1 MRAFGRWLI
10 DSVGQKAIVA
20 IQDPIHLDDTS
31 EPQPDIALLKPRDDY
46 YAAAHPGPVDT
57 LLIVEVAESSLAYDL
72 GVKVPL
78 YARHGIPEVW
88 VIDAAT
94 RNTHRFRGPRP
105 EGYAEQV
112 MIEPQEPLACPAMP
126 GATTTLAAA
135 LPLGRPDQGN
145 RGQ

>member
-1 MRAFGRWLI
+1 MRALGRWLI

-72 GVKVPL
+72 PGRRDGRRLQRLAELCQNLPN
-78 YARHGIPEVW
+78 RP
-88 VIDAAT
+88 
-94 RNTHRFRGPRP
+94 RFGDKRDRSD
-105 EGYAEQV
+105 V
-112 MIEPQEPLACPAMP
+112 
-126 GATTTLAAA
+126 ATTPRA
-135 LPLGRPDQGN
+135 LLRKLLPHPRHEFGLWRREVSCE
-145 RGQ
+145 RGF